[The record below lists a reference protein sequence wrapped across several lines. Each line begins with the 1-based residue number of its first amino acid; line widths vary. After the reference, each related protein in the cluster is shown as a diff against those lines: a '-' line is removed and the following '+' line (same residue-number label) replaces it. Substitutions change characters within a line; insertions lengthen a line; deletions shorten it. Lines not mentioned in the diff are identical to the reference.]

1 MEILPAIDLRN
12 GKCVRLFQGDYK
24 QETIYNDNPLQVAL
38 QWQTM
43 GAKRIHIVDLDG
55 AAAGQSVNFDI
66 IKNIAGSINVP
77 TQLGGGLR
85 TLETI
90 EKMLQAGVNRVILGT
105 VAVEDPALV
114 ETVCRRYPDSV
125 IMSIDARDGLV
136 ATRGWLQSTR
146 LKAIDLAQ
154 QMAGLGVR
162 RFIYTDIK
170 RDGTLSGP
178 NYAAL
183 SELMVAVKLPVI
195 AAGGISSL
203 ENLKALKKIGVEGA
217 IIGQA
222 LYTGNIDLRLA
233 LEIGAG

>member
-1 MEILPAIDLRN
+1 MDILPAIDLRN

-24 QETIYNDNPLQVAL
+24 QETVYNDNPLQVAL
-38 QWQTM
+38 QWQTL